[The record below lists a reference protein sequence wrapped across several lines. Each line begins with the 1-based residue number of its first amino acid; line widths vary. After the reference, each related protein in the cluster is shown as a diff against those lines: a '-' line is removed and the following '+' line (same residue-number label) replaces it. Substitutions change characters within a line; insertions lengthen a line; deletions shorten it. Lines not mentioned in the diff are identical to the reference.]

1 MSESKKLN
9 RLNINKETITDLD
22 VPQEKDV
29 VGGATATATGTSASP
44 AACIPPPTYLQGRT
58 CNSER
63 PNTCDWKLGR

>member
-22 VPQEKDV
+22 VPKEQDV
-29 VGGATATATGTSASP
+29 IGGAIGGGASTSP

-58 CNSER
+58 CQSER
-63 PNTCDWKLGR
+63 PNTCDWKLARA